1 MNRTRYRFGIRNKL
15 ISIFSLI
22 KVVPLLLLALLAWK
36 NSSDLSNRVASES
49 SEMAGQMID
58 AVNVVGKMTTT
69 ESVRALDLQA
79 QEFLERITG
88 DTAEA
93 VAQFLYQRDQDLR
106 FLSTLQADTDIYQQF
121 LNSKTRGVTG
131 HRPWKLKEDGSGWEA
146 QDPVSPED
154 RPIKPKLAENHK
166 AFHSSNPYRREIT
179 QYRPLYREI
188 TFIDLTGQERV
199 KATSELRQS
208 AELRDVSEQQNT
220 WIKAETYFS
229 QLADLKADEIYVS
242 NVIGAYIPSPVIG
255 SYTPQRAAEKNI
267 PYQPEQAAYAGKE
280 NPVGKRFEGIIRW
293 AMPTYKDGK
302 KIGYVTMAMDHTHLM
317 EFTDHIVPTPER
329 YSSISDAGSGNYAF
343 MWDNLGRNI
352 SHPRDYFIVGYD
364 PETGQRAVPFL
375 EEKTWQKWQLSGLP
389 FHQFAEQIPIYSNQ
403 SLENKP
409 AAALIKQG
417 YLGLDCRYLDFAPQC
432 SGWWNLTQDGGAGSF
447 VIFWSGLWKFTTAAA
462 IPYFTG
468 QYGNS
473 RRGFGFVT
481 IGANVNQFHAPAE
494 AAREKVSELIS
505 KTDRHLADKRQDL
518 QNGIQKAL
526 EDTSLELILSTLIM
540 VILVILI
547 AIWMASYIT
556 NRITRITEGLRNFTN
571 GRLAYR
577 IQPQANDEVGDLAES
592 FNQMADTVD
601 LHISSLMSEV
611 QQRKLAES
619 RLEES
624 HGLLLK
630 RVEQRTSEL
639 QDSNMLL
646 RQENAERQKAQE
658 EVERLARIDYLTD
671 LPNRLLFNERLE
683 ESLQAKN
690 SAFSVLFIDL
700 DKLKLIN
707 DNFGHDVGDS
717 LLHHVASCLA
727 RAIRHEDTVAR
738 LGGDEFAILAHDS
751 NDTNAVQELAIRLL
765 SVLSNPVAL
774 DGHLITPGCSIG
786 IARYPNDATTPSKL
800 LHLADMAMYQVKNE
814 GGNSYRFFDLEI
826 QQMMEQNQ
834 VIEAELRR
842 AIVEGELKL
851 YYQPKV
857 SLEDST
863 VLGMEALVRWQHPQH
878 GLLLPDAFID
888 AAERTGKIIDLGEW
902 VLDEACRQTKIWH
915 QQGYDTLRVSVNVS
929 ALQLK
934 DRSFYQFTLD
944 TLQKYDLAPVYL
956 ELELTESCIVEDSH
970 VNILTELRAKGVSIA
985 IDDFGIGYSSFDR
998 LRQLK
1003 VDMIKVDRSFVK
1015 STGTPDDDAIISAII
1030 NMAKPLGVTILAEGV
1045 ETEAQ
1050 EALLTELGCHQSQGF
1065 FFSKPLDAPGFE
1077 SFMSDQRHPG
1087 IIDKKIVDG
1096 DDREEVQDS
1105 RNGTD

>member
-1 MNRTRYRFGIRNKL
+1 MSHTRYRFGIRNKL

-36 NSSDLSNRVASES
+36 NSGDLSERVSNES
-49 SEMAGQMID
+49 SAMAEQMID
-58 AVNVVGKMTTT
+58 AVDVVGQMTTT
-69 ESVRALDLQA
+69 ESVRALDQQA

-106 FLSTLQADTDIYQQF
+106 FLSTLQANSEIYQQF

-131 HRPWKLKEDGSGWEA
+131 HRPWQLKEDGSGWEA
-146 QDPVSPED
+146 EDPSDPEKSS
-154 RPIKPKLAENHK
+154 IKPRLVENRK
-166 AFHSSNPYRREIT
+166 DFHSSSPYRREVT

-188 TFIDLTGQERV
+188 TFVDLNGQELV
-199 KATSELRQS
+199 KVASETQQS
-208 AELRDVSEQQNT
+208 VQLNDVSKQKNT

-229 QLADLKADEIYVS
+229 QLSSLKVDEIYVS
-242 NVIGAYIPSPVIG
+242 NVIGAYVPSNLIG
-255 SYTPQRAAEKNI
+255 PYTPQRAAEKNI
-267 PYQPEQAAYAGKE
+267 PYKPEEAAYAGKE
-280 NPVGKRFEGIIRW
+280 NPLGKRFEGIIRW
-293 AMPTYKDGK
+293 AMPAYNDGK

-343 MWDNLGRNI
+343 MWDNMGRNI

-364 PETGQRAVPFL
+364 PETGQQAVPFL
-375 EEKTWQKWQLSGLP
+375 EEKTWQKWQQSGLP
-389 FHQFAEQIPIYSNQ
+389 FHRFAEQLSTYSNQ

-409 AAALIKQG
+409 APELIKQG

-468 QYGNS
+468 QYGES

-494 AAREKVSELIS
+494 AAREKVSQLIS
-505 KTDRHLADKRQDL
+505 KTDDHLTNKREDL

-526 EDTSLELILSTLIM
+526 AETSLELLLSTLIM
-540 VILVILI
+540 VVLVILI
-547 AIWMASYIT
+547 AIWIASYIT
-556 NRITRITEGLRNFTN
+556 NRITHITEGLRNFTN
-571 GRLAYR
+571 GRLNYR
-577 IQPQANDEVGDLAES
+577 IRAQANDEVGDLAES

-624 HGLLLK
+624 HSLLLK
-630 RVEQRTSEL
+630 RVEERTNEL
-639 QDSNMLL
+639 QDSNALL
-646 RQENAERQKAQE
+646 RQENAERQRAQE

-683 ESLQAKN
+683 ECLETKESP
-690 SAFSVLFIDL
+690 FSVLFIDL
-700 DKLKLIN
+700 DKLKSIN

-717 LLHHVASCLA
+717 LLNHVASCLA
-727 RAIRHEDTVAR
+727 QAIRHEDTVAR
-738 LGGDEFAILAHDS
+738 LGGDEFAILAYDN
-751 NDTNAVQELAIRLL
+751 NDTDAVQELALRLL
-765 SVLSNPVAL
+765 SLLSRPVAL
-774 DGHLITPGCSIG
+774 EGHLITPSCSIG
-786 IARYPNDATTPSKL
+786 IARYPNDAGTPSKL

-814 GGNSYRFFDLEI
+814 GGNAYRFFDLEI

-842 AIVEGELKL
+842 AIAEGELEL

-857 SLEDST
+857 SLENSK

-888 AAERTGKIIDLGEW
+888 AAERTGKIVDLGEW
-902 VLDEACRQTKIWH
+902 VLDEACRQTKVWH
-915 QQGYDTLRVSVNVS
+915 MQGYEQLRVSVNVS

-934 DRSFYQFTLD
+934 DRSFFQFTLD
-944 TLQKYDLAPVYL
+944 TLKKYDLSPVSL
-956 ELELTESCIVEDSH
+956 ELELTESSIVEDSH
-970 VNILTELRAKGVSIA
+970 ISILTELRAHGVSIA
-985 IDDFGIGYSSFDR
+985 VDDFGIGYSSFDR

-1045 ETEAQ
+1045 ETEEQ

-1065 FFSKPLDAPGFE
+1065 FFSKPLDARNFE
-1077 SFMSDQRHPG
+1077 SFMNEQSDRDVG
-1087 IIDKKIVDG
+1087 EKKV
-1096 DDREEVQDS
+1096 
-1105 RNGTD
+1105 TDEDAKEKV